1 MEARA
6 GLEPANDG
14 FANHCL
20 SQLGDRATQNRYIS
34 VIKIDVEP
42 DKNHHIFLLFLVYL

>member
-1 MEARA
+1 MIAGEWVEQKARA

-20 SQLGDRATQNRYIS
+20 SQLGDRALYNCYTAA
-34 VIKIDVEP
+34 
-42 DKNHHIFLLFLVYL
+42 LLLTLLLTLTE

>member
-6 GLEPANDG
+6 GFEPANDG

-20 SQLGDRATQNRYIS
+20 SQLGDRAPLSY
-34 VIKIDVEP
+34 
-42 DKNHHIFLLFLVYL
+42 F